1 MNPGWVYILTN
12 RSLKPDYLKI
22 GYTTNDPASRASE
35 ISAATGVATPFDVAY
50 SEAVPD
56 CVEAESLVH
65 KKLANFRINDNREFF
80 HIDFVIAKNTM
91 HEVCENVRSKSRF
104 CRQCEAYHAKKE
116 LASIEKELH
125 SYKTQLARINKTASF
140 FALCHNYISRLL
152 GAVENLFRRVLPS
165 QYDRKVYIWVIFVP
179 LGFTAWIILGFIF
192 RDFAMILTLTV
203 MLISAIMVIGS
214 VRQEK
219 HEQDE

>member
-12 RSLKPDYLKI
+12 KSLKPDYLKI
-22 GYTTNDPASRASE
+22 GYTTNDPTSRASE

-65 KKLANFRINDNREFF
+65 KKLADFRINNNREFF
-80 HIDFVIAKNTM
+80 HIDFLIAKNTI
-91 HEVCENVRSKSRF
+91 HEVCENVRNKSRF
-104 CRQCEAYHAKKE
+104 CHQCEAHYAKKE
-116 LASIEKELH
+116 LANIEKELH
-125 SYKTQLARINKTASF
+125 NYKTELARIKKTVSF

-165 QYDRKVYIWVIFVP
+165 QYDRKVYIRVIFVP
-179 LGFTAWIILGFIF
+179 LGFIAWVISGIIF
-192 RDFAMILTLTV
+192 RDLAMILTLTI

-214 VRQEK
+214 IHQKEPEQE
-219 HEQDE
+219 E